1 MKFIPYGRQDID
13 QIDEQTVLDTLR
25 SDFLT
30 QGPKVAEFEQALCN
44 YTGARYCVAVASGT
58 AALHLAVAALEL
70 PEGSEGITSTN
81 TFTASANSMV
91 YCGVKPVFADI
102 DSRSYNIDPR
112 SILEHITA
120 QTRLVTAVHFAGQ
133 TANMAAIASLAQEH
147 GLRVIEDAAHA
158 IGSNYPDGS
167 KVGNCKYSDLTIF
180 SFHPVKTMTTGEG
193 GAVMTNDADLYQRML
208 LLRSH
213 GISKDPSRMSRNPGP
228 WYYEMQAL
236 GWHYRLTD
244 MQAALGLSQL
254 SKIESFKARRREIV
268 ANYNAVFGQNPL
280 ITTPHEEMAASSCF
294 HLYVLKLNFEQLG
307 KSRVDV
313 MQQLVECGIGSQ
325 VHYIPVHTQPWY
337 QDNFSTRQ
345 GDCPIAEEYYQS
357 CLSLPLYSSMSDD
370 DQRRVISAVNEIVKC
385 PS

>member
-280 ITTPHEEMAASSCF
+280 ITIPHEEMAASSCF